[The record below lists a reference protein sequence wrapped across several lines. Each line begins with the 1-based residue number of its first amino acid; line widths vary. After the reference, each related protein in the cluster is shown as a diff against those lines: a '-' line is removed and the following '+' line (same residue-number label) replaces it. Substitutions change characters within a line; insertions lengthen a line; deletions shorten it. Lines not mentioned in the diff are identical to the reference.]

1 MAVDV
6 HSSVSQEP
14 ISFPNGLHDSPTH
27 PHGIIHPISTHS
39 VSQLPFIDD
48 SDNPKL
54 TPKLSIPHTFHEN
67 QTKLSDVE
75 SPSSSSSSASSF
87 DTEKSEDFISTH
99 HNGHIPVR
107 PHHELKP
114 NNGEIRVL
122 EPHSQLP
129 KPEAPPGIS
138 VSSAEEP
145 PHKRSQSLSENI
157 SVDMPSIGK
166 FIRERS
172 NSLSAAIFKR
182 ISSLKDEDQ
191 DDEDDN
197 GKSQPGVTEINL
209 SGLKVVVK
217 LKSDEERDR
226 ELKGRISFF
235 SRSNCRDCKAVRS
248 FFNEKGLR
256 FVEIN
261 VDVFPQREKE
271 LMKRTGSTLVPQI
284 FFNDK
289 LFGGLV
295 ALNSLRNSGEFDRRI
310 KDMLSHK
317 CPDDA
322 PAPPVYGFDD
332 PDEGSPDE
340 LLEIVKFLRQR
351 LPIQDRLIKMKIVKN
366 CFSGSEMVEALIHRL
381 DCGRRKA
388 VEIGK
393 QMAQKLFIHHV
404 FGENEFE
411 DGNHFY
417 RFLEHGPFIS
427 RCFNFRGS
435 VNDNEPKPA
444 AIVAQKL
451 AKIMSAILESYA
463 SEDLQHIDYL
473 TISNTEEFRRYIN
486 VIEDLH
492 RVNLLELSQ
501 NEKLAFF
508 LNLYNAMVI
517 HGLIRFGRLEGVID
531 RKSFFSDFQYLVG
544 GHPYSLI
551 AIKNGILR
559 GNRRPPYSFVKPF
572 SSSDKRLE
580 LAYGEVNPLI
590 HFGLCNGTKSSP
602 RVRFYTPQGVEAELR
617 CAAREFF
624 QSGGVEVDLDKRTVY
639 LTGIIKW
646 FSVDFG
652 HEKEILKWIMKFLD
666 ANKAGFLTHL
676 LGDGGPVNIAY
687 QNYNWTMNSS

>member
-6 HSSVSQEP
+6 HSSIPQHPNLRPSSDLVSADKL
-14 ISFPNGLHDSPTH
+14 ISIPPPLDSPSS
-27 PHGIIHPISTHS
+27 PSS
-39 VSQLPFIDD
+39 
-48 SDNPKL
+48 
-54 TPKLSIPHTFHEN
+54 
-67 QTKLSDVE
+67 
-75 SPSSSSSSASSF
+75 SPSSSSSS
-87 DTEKSEDFISTH
+87 SEDGFPIQPS
-99 HNGHIPVR
+99 
-107 PHHELKP
+107 
-114 NNGEIRVL
+114 NNGDIRVT

-129 KPEAPPGIS
+129 KPEAPPGL
-138 VSSAEEP
+138 
-145 PHKRSQSLSENI
+145 RSYSLPENI

-172 NSLSAAIFKR
+172 NSLSAAIIKR
-182 ISSLKDEDQ
+182 ISSLKDEADQ
-191 DDEDDN
+191 EDDD
-197 GKSQPGVTEINL
+197 GKSLTGVTEINL

-226 ELKGRISFF
+226 EIRGRISFF
-235 SRSNCRDCKAVRS
+235 SRSNCRDCKAVRG

-261 VDVFPQREKE
+261 VDVFPQREAE
-271 LMKRTGSTLVPQI
+271 LMNRTGNSSVPQI
-284 FFNDK
+284 FFNEK

-310 KDMLSHK
+310 KEMLSDK

-332 PDEGSPDE
+332 PEEESTPADEMV
-340 LLEIVKFLRQR
+340 EIVKFLRQK

-366 CFSGSEMVEALIHRL
+366 CFSGSEMVEALIQRL

-393 QMAQKLFIHHV
+393 QMARKLFIHHV

-417 RFLEHGPFIS
+417 RFLEHGPFIP
-427 RCFNFRGS
+427 RCFNFLGS
-435 VNDNEPKPA
+435 VNDNQPKPA
-444 AIVAQKL
+444 AIVAQRL

-463 SEDLQHIDYL
+463 SEDLQHVDYL
-473 TISNTEEFRRYIN
+473 SISNSEEFRRYIN
-486 VIEDLH
+486 LVLELH
-492 RVNLLELSQ
+492 RVNLLELSHD
-501 NEKLAFF
+501 EKLAFF

-517 HGLIRFGRLEGVID
+517 HGLIRFGRPEGVID

-544 GHPYSLI
+544 GQPYPLM

-559 GNRRPPYSFVKPF
+559 GNKRPPYSFVKPF
-572 SSSDKRLE
+572 SNGDKRLE
-580 LAYGEVNPLI
+580 LAFGKVNPLI

-652 HEKEILKWIMKFLD
+652 HEKEILRWIMSFLD
-666 ANKAGFLTHL
+666 AKKAGLLTHL

>member
-6 HSSVSQEP
+6 HSS
-14 ISFPNGLHDSPTH
+14 FPNGICDPPTSPDEI
-27 PHGIIHPISTHS
+27 G
-39 VSQLPFIDD
+39 QLPLMNA

-54 TPKLSIPHTFHEN
+54 D
-67 QTKLSDVE
+67 TKLSVSPTVDENQMKLSDNE
-75 SPSSSSSSASSF
+75 SPSSCSSSSCSSSSLSF
-87 DTEKSEDFISTH
+87 DVEKSEDSTL
-99 HNGHIPVR
+99 NGHIPVR
-107 PHHELKP
+107 PHHELKL

-129 KPEAPPGIS
+129 KPEAPPGLS
-138 VSSAEEP
+138 VSSVGEP
-145 PHKRSQSLSENI
+145 PYKRSQSLAENN
-157 SVDMPSIGK
+157 SVDMSSIGK

-172 NSLSAAIFKR
+172 NSLSAAILKR
-182 ISSLKDEDQ
+182 ISSLKDEEK
-191 DDEDDN
+191 DDVDEN
-197 GKSQPGVTEINL
+197 GKSQTGVTEINL
-209 SGLKVVVK
+209 SGFKVVVK
-217 LKSDEERDR
+217 RKSDEERDR

-248 FFNEKGLR
+248 FFNEMGLR

-271 LMKRTGSTLVPQI
+271 LMKRTGSSLVPQI
-284 FFNDK
+284 FFNEK
-289 LFGGLV
+289 HFGGLV
-295 ALNSLRNSGEFDRRI
+295 ALNALRNSGEFDRRI
-310 KDMLSHK
+310 RDMLINK

-332 PDEGSPDE
+332 PEEGSPDD

-366 CFSGSEMVEALIHRL
+366 CFSGSEMVEALIQRL

-393 QMAQKLFIHHV
+393 QMTQKLFIHHV
-404 FGENEFE
+404 FGESEFV
-411 DGNHFY
+411 DGKHFY

-435 VNDNEPKPA
+435 VNDNEPKPTA
-444 AIVAQKL
+444 MVAQKL

-463 SEDLQHIDYL
+463 SQDLQHLDYL
-473 TISNTEEFRRYIN
+473 TISNTEEFRRYMNLIQ
-486 VIEDLH
+486 DLH
-492 RVNLLELSQ
+492 RVNLLELSHD
-501 NEKLAFF
+501 EKLAFF

-517 HGLIRFGRLEGVID
+517 HGFIRFGRVEGVID

-559 GNRRPPYSFVKPF
+559 GNRRPPYSLIKPF
-572 SSSDKRLE
+572 SASDKRLE
-580 LAYGEVNPLI
+580 LTFGKVNPLI
-590 HFGLCNGTKSSP
+590 HFGLWNGTKSSP
-602 RVRFYTPQGVEAELR
+602 RLRFFTPQGVEAELR

-624 QSGGVEVDLDKRTVY
+624 QTGEVEVDLDKRTVH
-639 LTGIIKW
+639 LPGIIKW

-652 HEKEILKWIMKFLD
+652 AEKEILRWIMKFLD
-666 ANKAGFLTHL
+666 AKKAGLLTHL
-676 LGDGGPVNIAY
+676 LGDGGAVNIAY
-687 QNYNWTMNSS
+687 QNYNWTMNSC